1 MAKIRPLLA
10 SKEVTLVAIG
20 NGNVRMAN
28 AFVEEVKFEGELYTD
43 PELHSYKALNFKKSS
58 GIAAMFSASMWK
70 KAFSAW
76 KKGYRQ
82 AKTQGD
88 SGQLGGVMIVE
99 PEDHVLYTHAESFA
113 GDHAPVESVLKAVG
127 FDKETIKE
135 ELKIIFPN
143 NEHKEKKTPR
153 DETEA

>member
-10 SKEVTLVAIG
+10 SKEVTLIAIG

-28 AFVEEVKFEGELYTD
+28 AFVEELKFEGELFTD
-43 PELHSYKALNFKKSS
+43 PELHSYKALNFKKAS
-58 GIAAMFSASMWK
+58 GLGILFSAGMWK
-70 KAFSAW
+70 KAFAAF
-76 KKGYRQ
+76 KKGFRQ
-82 AKTQGD
+82 VKTQGE
-88 SGQLGGVMIVE
+88 GNQLGGVLVVE
-99 PEDHVLYTHAESFA
+99 PEDHVLYTHAESFP
-113 GDHAPVESVLKAVG
+113 GDHAPVESLLKAVG

-153 DETEA
+153 DESEA